1 MPGLKSQTLR
11 MRPSEMPEKDF
22 FFFVTSQARDASS
35 PSIDDTVVLNY
46 ALTLEYLE
54 SAFYSG
60 ALSNF
65 TEDDFTNDGLPQW
78 ARGRFEQI
86 AAHEQAHV
94 QLLSGA
100 LGANATQ
107 ACNYSFPYTSPSSFA
122 ALSQLLEGVGVSAYA
137 GAAQYVTSKAYLT
150 TAAVILSTEARHAAW
165 VAGPVNKENPWSGPF
180 DTPLGLST
188 VYTLAS
194 QFITSCP
201 SSNPSLPV
209 KAFPALTF
217 ANASPGE
224 AADVTADGVT
234 AEGQYVAFF
243 SGLSTTFVQVQNGQ
257 VIVPNATSLY
267 AVLTSS
273 NATADDSTITAG
285 VAVLQFPF
293 NSNGTSSVS
302 TGDSSMNVKV

>member
-1 MPGLKSQTLR
+1 MKSTSLIA
-11 MRPSEMPEKDF
+11 
-22 FFFVTSQARDASS
+22 FVSFACAASAFVIPQARDASTS
-35 PSIDDTVVLNY
+35 SIDDTVVLNY

-60 ALSNF
+60 ALNNF

-137 GAAQYVTSKAYLT
+137 GAAQYVTNKNYLT

-180 DTPLGLST
+180 DTALGLST

-234 AEGQYVAFF
+234 TEGQYVAFF

-257 VIVPNATSLY
+257 VTVPNATSLY

-293 NSNGTSSVS
+293 NSNGTSSAS

>member
-1 MPGLKSQTLR
+1 MKSTSLIAFI
-11 MRPSEMPEKDF
+11 SF
-22 FFFVTSQARDASS
+22 ACAASAFVIPQARDASS
-35 PSIDDTVVLNY
+35 SSIDDTVVLNY

-60 ALSNF
+60 ALNNF
-65 TEDDFTNDGLPQW
+65 TEEDFTNDGLPQW

-137 GAAQYVTSKAYLT
+137 GAAQYVTNKDYLT

-165 VAGPVNKENPWSGPF
+165 VAGPVNKENSWSGPF

-188 VYTLAS
+188 DYTLAS

-224 AADVTADGVT
+224 AADVTADGVS

-257 VIVPNATSLY
+257 VVVPNATSLY

-273 NATADDSTITAG
+273 NVTADDSTITAG

-293 NSNGTSSVS
+293 SSDGTSSTS
-302 TGDSSMNVKV
+302 TGDSSMNVRV

>member
-1 MPGLKSQTLR
+1 MKST
-11 MRPSEMPEKDF
+11 SIITF
-22 FFFVTSQARDASS
+22 TTFACAASAFVIPQARDASS
-35 PSIDDTVVLNY
+35 SSPIDDTVVLNY

-54 SAFYSG
+54 SAFYTG
-60 ALSNF
+60 ALNNF
-65 TEDDFTNDGLPQW
+65 TEDDFISDGLPQW

-100 LGANATQ
+100 LSSNATQ

-137 GAAQYVTSKAYLT
+137 GAAQYVTNKDYLT

-194 QFITSCP
+194 QFITNCP

-217 ANASPGE
+217 VDASPGQ
-224 AADVTADGVT
+224 AANVTADGVS

-257 VIVPNATSLY
+257 VVVPNATSLY

-293 NSNGTSSVS
+293 SSDGTSSTS
-302 TGDSSMNVKV
+302 TGESSMNVRV

>member
-1 MPGLKSQTLR
+1 MKST
-11 MRPSEMPEKDF
+11 SIITF
-22 FFFVTSQARDASS
+22 TTIACAASAFVIPQARDASS
-35 PSIDDTVVLNY
+35 TSIDDTVVLNY

-54 SAFYSG
+54 SAFYSE
-60 ALSNF
+60 ALNNF
-65 TEDDFTNDGLPQW
+65 TEEDFTNDGLPQW

-122 ALSQLLEGVGVSAYA
+122 ALSQLLEGVGVSAYS
-137 GAAQYVTSKAYLT
+137 GAAQYVTNKDYLT

-201 SSNPSLPV
+201 SSNPSLPPV

-217 ANASPGE
+217 ADASPGQ
-224 AADVTADGVT
+224 AANVTADGVT
-234 AEGQYVAFF
+234 TEGQYVAFF

-257 VIVPNATSLY
+257 VIVPNKTSLY
-267 AVLTSS
+267 AVLTNS
-273 NATADDSTITAG
+273 NSTADDSTITAG

-293 NSNGTSSVS
+293 SSDGTSSTS
-302 TGDSSMNVKV
+302 TGESSMNVRV

>member
-1 MPGLKSQTLR
+1 MKSTSLIAFI
-11 MRPSEMPEKDF
+11 SF
-22 FFFVTSQARDASS
+22 ACAASAFVIPQARDASS
-35 PSIDDTVVLNY
+35 SSIDDTVVLNY

-60 ALSNF
+60 ALNNF
-65 TEDDFTNDGLPQW
+65 TEEDFTNDGLPQW

-137 GAAQYVTSKAYLT
+137 GAAQYVTNKDYLT

-217 ANASPGE
+217 ANASPGQ
-224 AADVTADGVT
+224 AANVTADGVT
-234 AEGQYVAFF
+234 TEGQYVAFF

-257 VIVPNATSLY
+257 VVVPNATSLY
-267 AVLTSS
+267 AVLTTS
-273 NATADDSTITAG
+273 NATADDFTITAG

-293 NSNGTSSVS
+293 NSNGASSTS
-302 TGDSSMNVKV
+302 TGDSSMNVRV

>member
-1 MPGLKSQTLR
+1 MKSTTVITFTTFACAA
-11 MRPSEMPEKDF
+11 SA
-22 FFFVTSQARDASS
+22 FVIPQARDASS
-35 PSIDDTVVLNY
+35 SSIDDTVVLNY

-54 SAFYSG
+54 SAFYTG

-94 QLLSGA
+94 QLLSSA

-137 GAAQYVTSKAYLT
+137 GAAQYVSSKAYLT
-150 TAAVILSTEARHAAW
+150 TAAVILCTEARHAAW

-243 SGLSTTFVQVQNGQ
+243 SGISTTFVQVQNGQ

-293 NSNGTSSVS
+293 NSNGTFSAS

>member
-1 MPGLKSQTLR
+1 MKSTSLIAFI
-11 MRPSEMPEKDF
+11 SF
-22 FFFVTSQARDASS
+22 ACAASAFVIPQAREASS
-35 PSIDDTVVLNY
+35 SSIDDTVVLNY

-60 ALSNF
+60 ALNNF
-65 TEDDFTNDGLPQW
+65 TEDDFINDGLPQW

-273 NATADDSTITAG
+273 NTTADDSTITAG

-293 NSNGTSSVS
+293 NSNGSSSTS
-302 TGDSSMNVKV
+302 TGGSSMNVKV

>member
-1 MPGLKSQTLR
+1 MKST
-11 MRPSEMPEKDF
+11 SVITF
-22 FFFVTSQARDASS
+22 TTFACAASAFVIPQARDASTS
-35 PSIDDTVVLNY
+35 SIDDTVVLNY

-65 TEDDFTNDGLPQW
+65 TEEDFTNDGLPQW
-78 ARGRFEQI
+78 ARGRFAQI

-137 GAAQYVTSKAYLT
+137 GAAQYVTNKNYLT

-180 DTPLGLST
+180 DTALGLST

-224 AADVTADGVT
+224 AADVTADGVST
-234 AEGQYVAFF
+234 EGQYIAFF

-273 NATADDSTITAG
+273 NATADDFTITAG

-293 NSNGTSSVS
+293 SSDGTSSTS
-302 TGDSSMNVKV
+302 TGDSSMNVRV